1 MTGAIRTGIG
11 GWTFEPW
18 RGSFYPDDLRQ
29 ADELAYAAS
38 RLGTIEIN
46 GTYYRMQT
54 PATFAKWR
62 QAVPEGFRFSVKAL
76 RYAVMKKAL
85 AEAGEAVE
93 RFVGSGLSELG
104 DALGPVLWQMLPTRR
119 FNPDDMAAFMALLPR
134 AVDGLKLRHAI
145 EVRHESFACA
155 DFVALTRRHGVAI
168 VVADHADHPMIAD
181 VTADFVY
188 LRLMRGRDDI
198 ATAYDAAGL
207 DRWAGIMRDLA
218 AGRDPGLPLLGEPAP
233 KVERDVFAYIIHE
246 GKVRAPAGAIALAER
261 VAA

>member
-38 RLGTIEIN
+38 RLDTIEIN
-46 GTYYRMQT
+46 GTYYRTQT
-54 PATFAKWR
+54 PASFAKWR

-168 VVADHADHPMIAD
+168 VVADHEDHPMIAD

-261 VAA
+261 VSA